1 MTGAGV
7 RRLVIMKARLSYQC
21 RAAEPFVDSP
31 NVVLRLLSASPMPKT
46 KQHRLAAKAPV
57 AAPEPSI
64 CNLADLLFRSA
75 AECCRQHR
83 RYSRLI
89 EMETS
94 EIEQR
99 AALRLVAASDETLAE
114 AAAAYEASCMK
125 VNGERADDWWHRA
138 NNLWQAC
145 REYARR
151 HSLSDRA
158 SGEFRAH
165 GAHKLASLG
174 VEYELEASSLLAL
187 QHAVEAYRKL
197 RPEADWNAVS
207 PRG

>member
-1 MTGAGV
+1 MTRRDGV
-7 RRLVIMKARLSYQC
+7 SSSYHEGPAVFCLPGRNRRLVLIT
-21 RAAEPFVDSP
+21 
-31 NVVLRLLSASPMPKT
+31 VVPSLLSVPPMPKT
-46 KQHRLAAKAPV
+46 KPRRTAAKSPV
-57 AAPEPSI
+57 TTPEPTI
-64 CNLADLLFRSA
+64 CETADLLFRSA

-99 AALRLVAASDETLAE
+99 AALRLVAASDESLAE
-114 AAAAYEASCMK
+114 AVAAYETSCIK
-125 VNGERADDWWHRA
+125 VNGERADEWWHRA

-165 GAHKLASLG
+165 SVTKLASLG
-174 VEYELEASSLLAL
+174 IEYELEASALLAL
-187 QHAVEAYRKL
+187 QHAVDAYRKL
-197 RPEADWNAVS
+197 RPEADWNTTT
-207 PRG
+207 PRA

>member
-1 MTGAGV
+1 
-7 RRLVIMKARLSYQC
+7 
-21 RAAEPFVDSP
+21 
-31 NVVLRLLSASPMPKT
+31 MPKT
-46 KQHRLAAKAPV
+46 KQRRPAADAPV
-57 AAPEPSI
+57 AAPEPTI

-75 AECCRQHR
+75 AECLRQHR

-138 NNLWQAC
+138 NNLWHAC

-151 HSLSDRA
+151 HSLSNRA

-165 GAHKLASLG
+165 DAQKLASLG

>member
-1 MTGAGV
+1 MIVSIVVPSLLT
-7 RRLVIMKARLSYQC
+7 
-21 RAAEPFVDSP
+21 SP
-31 NVVLRLLSASPMPKT
+31 PMPKT
-46 KQHRLAAKAPV
+46 KPSRAAAKVAA
-57 AAPEPSI
+57 AAPEPTI
-64 CNLADLLFRSA
+64 CEKADLLFRSA

-83 RYSRLI
+83 RYARLI

-114 AAAAYEASCMK
+114 AAAGYEASCMK

-165 GAHKLASLG
+165 DVTKLASLG

-187 QHAVEAYRKL
+187 QHAVDAYRKL
-197 RPEADWNAVS
+197 RPEADWNTAS

>member
-1 MTGAGV
+1 
-7 RRLVIMKARLSYQC
+7 
-21 RAAEPFVDSP
+21 
-31 NVVLRLLSASPMPKT
+31 MPKT
-46 KQHRLAAKAPV
+46 KQRRPTAIAAA
-57 AAPEPSI
+57 AAPEATI
-64 CNLADLLFRSA
+64 CDTADLLFRSA

-89 EMETS
+89 EMDTS
-94 EIEQR
+94 EIEQL
-99 AALRLVAASDETLAE
+99 AALRLVAASDESLGE

-125 VNGERADDWWHRA
+125 VNGERGDDWWHRA

-165 GAHKLASLG
+165 DATKLASLE

-187 QHAVEAYRKL
+187 QHAVEGYRKL
-197 RPEADWNAVS
+197 RPEADWNTVS